1 MHRVGVVKELQQLS
15 SERVLEFQISLS
27 DVHLQD
33 ESSDQGFDNEVGWF
47 ERVNDYGIDA
57 IRDIDADRTA
67 DDRLLGDARV

>member
-15 SERVLEFQISLS
+15 SERVLELQIPSS
-27 DVHLQD
+27 NVHLQD
-33 ESSDQGFDNEVGWF
+33 RSSDQGFDNEVGWL

-57 IRDIDADRTA
+57 IRDIDADKTA